1 LRELAHELYMTLFD
15 IGALRNSGAKVRGK
29 IGTNVEKFY
38 GGFFIETWEKA
49 RYRNVI
55 DLPIFVQSP
64 KSCTA
69 DSSCCSMQG
78 QQQKQ

>member
-1 LRELAHELYMTLFD
+1 MSLRELAHELYMTLFD

-55 DLPIFVQSP
+55 EPLCICHV
-64 KSCTA
+64 KSR
-69 DSSCCSMQG
+69 
-78 QQQKQ
+78 KRRVYHR